1 MENEILEN
9 SFCPTS
15 KEDWRNW
22 LDENQ
27 IEKDSVWLILHKKC
41 SEKPSVTWSDT
52 VDVALCYGWID
63 STKKTLD
70 GDRYT
75 QYFGKRKAKST
86 WSKINKDKVE
96 LLKQQNLM
104 KTAGLECIKVAKEN
118 GSWTILDAIENLE
131 IPEELNAEFQSQP
144 GSKSFFLSLSKSK
157 RKSLLQWIVMAK
169 RSETKAKRVK
179 EIAQLAKAGLIPKQ
193 FR

>member
-1 MENEILEN
+1 MENEILKD

-15 KEDWRNW
+15 KEDWRKW
-22 LDENQ
+22 LEKNH
-27 IEKDSVWLILHKKC
+27 IEKDSIWLILHKK
-41 SEKPSVTWSDT
+41 SSDKPSISWSDT

-70 GDRYT
+70 NERYT
-75 QYFGKRKAKST
+75 QYYGKRKAKST

-96 LLKQQNLM
+96 VLKKQNLM
-104 KTAGLECIKVAKEN
+104 KPAGLECIKVAKEN
-118 GSWTILDAIENLE
+118 GSWSILDEVENLE
-131 IPEELNAEFQSQP
+131 IPVELDEKFKTNPDANAFY
-144 GSKSFFLSLSKSK
+144 LNLSKSK

-169 RSETKAKRVK
+169 RPETKTKRIN
-179 EIAQLAKAGLIPKQ
+179 EIVELAGNGLIPKQ